1 MAEREVVFVYTES
14 MTNPVRAEE
23 IFREMKDMGATG
35 VAFHAYELD
44 LQRLSKDVPRIHEIA
59 TRVGLKRHIS
69 TARLG
74 GMTAGLYSHPDVY
87 TYVHP
92 ESRVTPR
99 AAPGPRSNLSLGG
112 YMACVNDPGFRAY
125 ALDYLDGVL
134 RQLGADG
141 LIIDEPQGV
150 VRPIVCDCERCAAAQ
165 RPDETKE
172 AAQHRFRVE
181 FWSELCAK
189 ARARVPKI
197 RTTMV
202 AAVGVEQP
210 AKFEGFARVQGL
222 DAIGVEPY
230 WSFVG
235 EDVRWVEAT
244 CATAVERVRGVGKQL
259 DIWVQNFGLK
269 TSQQADLPEV
279 FRITAAAKPDAIWC
293 FWWWRACD
301 DPAEVM
307 RLTRQGL
314 AAIR

>member
-1 MAEREVVFVYTES
+1 MREIGFVYTES

-23 IFREMKDMGATG
+23 VFREMRDMGATT

-44 LQRLSKDVPRIHEIA
+44 LHRLPKDVPRIHDAA
-59 TRVGLKRHIS
+59 TRVGLRRYIS
-69 TARLG
+69 AARLG
-74 GMTAGLYSHPDVY
+74 GMMAGLYSHPDVY

-99 AAPGPRSNLSLGG
+99 AAPGPRSTLGLGG
-112 YMACVNDPGFRAY
+112 YMACVNDPGFREY
-125 ALDYLDGVL
+125 ALEYVDGML

-141 LIIDEPQGV
+141 FIIDEPQGV
-150 VRPIVCDCERCAAAQ
+150 VGRPIVCDCERCAAAQ
-165 RPDETKE
+165 HPDETKE

-181 FWSELCAK
+181 FLSELCAK
-189 ARARVPKI
+189 ARARLPKV

-202 AAVGVEQP
+202 AAVGLEQP

-222 DAIGVEPY
+222 DAIGVEPF

-235 EDVRWVEAT
+235 QDLPWVQTT
-244 CATAVERVRGVGKQL
+244 CDTAVERVRGVGREL

-269 TSQQADLPEV
+269 ASQHADLPEV
-279 FRITAAAKPDAIWC
+279 YRIIGAAKPEVIWS
-293 FWWWRACD
+293 FWWWRASD